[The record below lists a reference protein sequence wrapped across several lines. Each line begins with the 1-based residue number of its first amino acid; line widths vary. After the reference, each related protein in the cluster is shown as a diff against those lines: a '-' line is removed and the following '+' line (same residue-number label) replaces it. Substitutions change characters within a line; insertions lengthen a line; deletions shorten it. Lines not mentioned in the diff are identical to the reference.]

1 MITMIFKSLN
11 TENFSLFAVKHY
23 DNPHCHSMQEFEE
36 DLTRIIYLK
45 RLFKKYKRSGELRDR
60 LILNHLITFYNVFG
74 IEPATRMLFYK
85 MDADLLP
92 LLKTFLVYL
101 HYLPENTKNI
111 EGIDI
116 VEIPL
121 ENEIIEKLRSL

>member
-1 MITMIFKSLN
+1 
-11 TENFSLFAVKHY
+11 
-23 DNPHCHSMQEFEE
+23 
-36 DLTRIIYLK
+36 
-45 RLFKKYKRSGELRDR
+45 
-60 LILNHLITFYNVFG
+60 
-74 IEPATRMLFYK
+74 

-116 VEIPL
+116 VKIPL
-121 ENEIIEKLRSL
+121 ETEIIEKLRSL

>member
-1 MITMIFKSLN
+1 MLFKVLN
-11 TENFSLFAVKHY
+11 NDNFTLYAVKHY
-23 DNPHCHSMQEFEE
+23 DNPQCHSMREFEE

-116 VEIPL
+116 VKIPL
-121 ENEIIEKLRSL
+121 ETEIIEKLRSL

>member
-1 MITMIFKSLN
+1 MLFKVLN
-11 TENFSLFAVKHY
+11 NDNFTLYAVKHY
-23 DNPHCHSMQEFEE
+23 DNPQCHSMREFEE

-74 IEPATRMLFYK
+74 IVPATRMLFYK

-116 VEIPL
+116 VKIPL
-121 ENEIIEKLRSL
+121 ETEIIEKLRSL

>member
-1 MITMIFKSLN
+1 MLFKVLN
-11 TENFSLFAVKHY
+11 NDNFTLYAVKHY
-23 DNPHCHSMQEFEE
+23 DNPQCHSMREFEE

-74 IEPATRMLFYK
+74 IVPATRMLFYK

-116 VEIPL
+116 VKIPL

>member
-1 MITMIFKSLN
+1 MLFKSLN
-11 TENFSLFAVKHY
+11 NENFTLFAVKNY
-23 DNPHCHSMQEFEE
+23 DNPNCHSMQEFEE

-60 LILNHLITFYNVFG
+60 LILNHIITFYNVFG
-74 IEPATRMLFYK
+74 LDAATRMLFYK
-85 MDADLLP
+85 MDSDLLP

-116 VEIPL
+116 VSIPL
-121 ENEIIEKLRSL
+121 ETEIIEKLRSV